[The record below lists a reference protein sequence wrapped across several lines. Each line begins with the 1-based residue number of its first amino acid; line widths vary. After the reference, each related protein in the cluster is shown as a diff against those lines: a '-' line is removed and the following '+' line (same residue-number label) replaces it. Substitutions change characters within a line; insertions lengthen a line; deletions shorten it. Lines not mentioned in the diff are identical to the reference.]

1 MTEVLEPVRVTS
13 KELTPGILFEEYP
26 GACPG
31 TPLHCGTYMTLASA
45 PILPR
50 LPWAAGEPGNA
61 EWACACGFRMAAA
74 TTEETDPLNAV
85 RLMSARLESL
95 QWELDHAQ
103 ELLAEAVR
111 KAIRRG
117 AAPDALRV
125 AANMDDA
132 ELEILL

>member
-1 MTEVLEPVRVTS
+1 MTEVLEPIRTVT
-13 KELTPGILFEEYP
+13 EDFAPETLFEELP
-26 GACPG
+26 AEQAG
-31 TPLHCGTYMTLASA
+31 TPLHCGTAMTLASA

-50 LPWAAGEPGNA
+50 LPWAADEPGAA

-85 RLMSARLESL
+85 RLMSARMESL

-111 KAIRRG
+111 KAIRCG
-117 AAPDALRV
+117 AAPDALRN

-132 ELEILL
+132 ELHALL

>member
-1 MTEVLEPVRVTS
+1 MTEVLEPVRV
-13 KELTPGILFEEYP
+13 EQNRFTPETLFEEYP
-26 GACPG
+26 AECAG
-31 TPLHCGTYMTLASA
+31 TPVHCGTYMTLASA

-61 EWACACGFRMAAA
+61 EWVCACGFRMAAA

-111 KAIRRG
+111 KAIRCG
-117 AAPDALRV
+117 AAPDALQI
-125 AANMDDA
+125 AANLDDA
-132 ELEILL
+132 ELEGLL

>member
-1 MTEVLEPVRVTS
+1 MTEVLEPVRTAS
-13 KELTPGILFEEYP
+13 NEFGPGMFLEERP
-26 GACPG
+26 AECLGA
-31 TPLHCGTYMTLASA
+31 PLHCGTSMTLASA

-50 LPWAAGEPGNA
+50 LPWAADEPGSA

-85 RLMSARLESL
+85 RLMSARMESL

-111 KAIRRG
+111 KAIRCG
-117 AAPDALRV
+117 AAPDALRN

-132 ELEILL
+132 ELHGLL